1 MRKRER
7 TSSEVL
13 RFSYA
18 LESFGGFGALTIALE
33 KKGIQGTKVSE
44 ED

>member
-7 TSSEVL
+7 TSSEVI
-13 RFSYA
+13 RFLYA
-18 LESFGGFGALTIALE
+18 WESFGGFRALIIALE